1 MSAVQ
6 HDLIVTPVARPL
18 SGSVPA
24 PSDEDIAHL
33 ALLVAALA
41 EGESS
46 IARISSG
53 PHVEALIAALRR
65 LGVTIEGPSEKGEL
79 KVRGRGVRGLVDPGS
94 PIDCGASL
102 PTLRRLAAVL
112 AGYPFATTLTA
123 ASSADFSSMTD
134 VAAALRRRS
143 AQIEGAFST
152 TCPGEIGPPLVVG
165 PLASG
170 HALSGVEYA
179 VDAARTDV
187 KESLLLSG
195 LYADEGTYVR
205 EPMVSRDHLER
216 LLQGLDVPVSAVGS
230 IVSLDPAD
238 WSGDIG
244 AFSFDVPGDTAFAAL
259 LAGVA
264 TMIPESRVCVRGV
277 GFNGSRIGAFEL
289 VRQMGGEVE
298 MVPQGSQFGETEGT
312 VCTSHASL
320 RATAM
325 DGELWHRASDDWPVL
340 VALAA
345 RARGVCEVARPPPP
359 EPRFSRRDSDE
370 RAAAVIDVLTAF
382 GVQAQIAAHGGM
394 VIGGHPAGALQA
406 SDIDAAGDP
415 ARATIAVMLGMV
427 GNGPTRVRRADA
439 WAARFPR
446 IVGTL
451 RALGADVRVEP
462 HTG

>member
-1 MSAVQ
+1 MQ
-6 HDLIVTPVARPL
+6 HDLVVMPQVRPL

-24 PSDEDIAHL
+24 PSDEGVAHL

-41 EGESS
+41 DGESTLT
-46 IARISSG
+46 RMSSG

-65 LGVTIEGPSEKGEL
+65 LGIAIEGPSEKGEL
-79 KVRGRGVRGLVDPGS
+79 KVRGRGVRGLSDPGS

-112 AGYPFATTLTA
+112 AAHRFASTLTA
-123 ASSADFSSMTD
+123 DSSADLSSMTD
-134 VAAALRRRS
+134 VAAALRRRYV
-143 AQIEGAFST
+143 QIEGAFST
-152 TCPGEIGPPLVVG
+152 TRTGELDPPFTVG
-165 PLASG
+165 PLAPG
-170 HALSGVEYA
+170 NALSGVEYA

-187 KESLLLSG
+187 KEALLLSG
-195 LYADEGTYVR
+195 LYADEATFVR

-216 LLQGLDVPVSAVGS
+216 LLQGLDVPVSTVGS

-238 WSGDIG
+238 WSGNLA

-259 LAGVA
+259 LAGLA
-264 TMIPESRVCVRGV
+264 TTIPASRVCVRGV
-277 GFNGSRIGAFEL
+277 GLNASRIGAFEL

-298 MVPQGSQFGETEGT
+298 MVPHGSQFGETEGT
-312 VCTSHASL
+312 ICTSHASL

-340 VALAA
+340 VALAS
-345 RARGVCEVARPPPP
+345 RARGACEVARPPAP
-359 EPRFSRRDSDE
+359 EPRFSRRDANE
-370 RAAAVIDVLTAF
+370 RAESVIDVLAAF
-382 GVQAQIAAHGGM
+382 GVEAQIAAHGGM
-394 VIGGHPAGALQA
+394 VIGGRPDVAFRAA
-406 SDIDAAGDP
+406 DIDAAGDP
-415 ARATIAVMLGMV
+415 ARATIAVMLGMM
-427 GNGPTRVRRADA
+427 GDGPTRVRRVDA

-462 HTG
+462 RAG